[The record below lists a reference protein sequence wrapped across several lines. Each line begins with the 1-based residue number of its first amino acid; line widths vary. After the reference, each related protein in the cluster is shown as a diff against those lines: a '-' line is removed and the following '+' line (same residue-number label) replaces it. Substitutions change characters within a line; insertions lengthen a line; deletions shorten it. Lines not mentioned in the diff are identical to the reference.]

1 MSTFFSV
8 AGAVGVAI
16 LLVSVSL
23 MAFLVVG
30 AIFGVGAGIYKL
42 RDALS
47 SSS

>member
-8 AGAVGVAI
+8 VGGVGVAI

-30 AIFGVGAGIYKL
+30 AIFGVGAGIAKL
-42 RDALS
+42 RDALT
-47 SSS
+47 

>member
-42 RDALS
+42 RDVMSTS
-47 SSS
+47 S

>member
-8 AGAVGVAI
+8 AGAVGIAV

-23 MAFLVVG
+23 LAFLVVG
-30 AIFGVGAGIYKL
+30 AIFGVGVGVYKL
-42 RDALS
+42 RDLVS

>member
-16 LLVSVSL
+16 MLVSVSL
-23 MAFLVVG
+23 IAFLVAG

-42 RDALS
+42 RDVMS
-47 SSS
+47 S

>member
-8 AGAVGVAI
+8 VGAVGVAF

-23 MAFLVVG
+23 IAFLVAG

-42 RDALS
+42 RDVLS
-47 SSS
+47 ST